1 MNKEMFKN
9 YIKKGKF
16 DEAYE
21 VMGDLNAKE
30 VESVLMNIG
39 DEDQDLS
46 VYTFVVSLL
55 LKEEKVEYHL
65 IAANIMEILFNYEE
79 GAYKMACYHVKR
91 ATQLAPNNLE
101 LKKALLDYGKEPDR
115 VLDDE
120 EVNVLKQEIE
130 TMKERIIK

>member
-91 ATQLAPNNLE
+91 AAQLAPNNLE

>member
-1 MNKEMFKN
+1 MNREMFVN
-9 YIKKGKF
+9 YIKKGRF
-16 DEAYE
+16 DEAYD
-21 VMGDLNAKE
+21 VMGDMNTKE
-30 VESVLMNIG
+30 IESILMRIG
-39 DEDQDLS
+39 DEEQDLS

-79 GAYKMACYHVKR
+79 GAYKMACYHMKR
-91 ATQLAPNNLE
+91 ATQLAPNDLE

-120 EVNVLKQEIE
+120 EVSTLKQEIE
-130 TMKERIIK
+130 RIKPAMY